1 MKIIVL
7 LAGMTRGGIDLLQSL
22 FDKHSQISQFPGK
35 FYVDDFLK
43 KTSSEKNPENISNIF
58 LREYPEYFNS
68 KLNIIE
74 KHNKLGKNKDE
85 SYCIDKNIFIKKFKD
100 LSRDKILTNK
110 EIIIN
115 LHLAYSAASG
125 ENIDKKK
132 LIILQ
137 IHHFFRIESI
147 SDLDFDI
154 ICTIRDPLASHSSY
168 IKNLSIFRSDYINPW
183 QYNYHMERNFTHLIK
198 LCNLNKKVNVIK
210 LERLHKKNYE
220 VMNKICQIY
229 ELNFENT
236 LQMSTFHGKLWWGDQ
251 VSKKDLNGINKNFT
265 SNIDLNIFYKN
276 DIEIIEY
283 YLENFI
289 RSYNYPF
296 KGKQKKNLFF
306 KKFFPL
312 KADVIIITQSLKKLS
327 FKNLLLSLYYFF
339 KRTKY
344 MNKKILD
351 EFEYPKDI

>member
-1 MKIIVL
+1 M
-7 LAGMTRGGIDLLQSL
+7 
-22 FDKHSQISQFPGK
+22 
-35 FYVDDFLK
+35 
-43 KTSSEKNPENISNIF
+43 
-58 LREYPEYFNS
+58 
-68 KLNIIE
+68 
-74 KHNKLGKNKDE
+74 
-85 SYCIDKNIFIKKFKD
+85 
-100 LSRDKILTNK
+100 
-110 EIIIN
+110 
-115 LHLAYSAASG
+115 
-125 ENIDKKK
+125 
-132 LIILQ
+132 
-137 IHHFFRIESI
+137 
-147 SDLDFDI
+147 
-154 ICTIRDPLASHSSY
+154 
-168 IKNLSIFRSDYINPW
+168 
-183 QYNYHMERNFTHLIK
+183 
-198 LCNLNKKVNVIK
+198 
-210 LERLHKKNYE
+210 
-220 VMNKICQIY
+220 
-229 ELNFENT
+229 
-236 LQMSTFHGKLWWGDQ
+236 
-251 VSKKDLNGINKNFT
+251 NGINKNFT